1 MAATLYEDALDVA
14 GSDSAKRI
22 GHRHAALLVPGQRY
36 VHSERQRIDFNN
48 RLPGL
53 RFWYFGNRGLF
64 FSFEEVPSK
73 LLCGRCGSYRSLNKL
88 RRIDKRLRRYSIDV
102 PGGSMSR

>member
-1 MAATLYEDALDVA
+1 SSLTSSYRAAKLVAKTTGRLASWVRNDGQRDYLPSQLRRERCMAATLYQDTLDVA

-53 RFWYFGNRGLF
+53 RFW
-64 FSFEEVPSK
+64 
-73 LLCGRCGSYRSLNKL
+73 
-88 RRIDKRLRRYSIDV
+88 
-102 PGGSMSR
+102 

>member
-1 MAATLYEDALDVA
+1 MSRDEVAQEPKNEASEWLAKPRDYPPSQLRRERYMAATLYEDALDVA

-53 RFWYFGNRGLF
+53 RFW
-64 FSFEEVPSK
+64 
-73 LLCGRCGSYRSLNKL
+73 
-88 RRIDKRLRRYSIDV
+88 
-102 PGGSMSR
+102 